1 VSLTGWT
8 LVGGDAVIAALLVRS
23 SALKAVTPDLT
34 ADALAELSRG
44 RWRPSG
50 MVMRAVAG
58 TELAAAL
65 AITVPSLRVA
75 AWVITGTLGMC
86 FVVLGTAGLLTGSTR
101 PCGCFGA
108 ESDRPLGM
116 PSMLAG
122 SALLTLAAV
131 NIADPG
137 DAEMTGAHAG
147 VALVAA
153 VISLAWT
160 LAAHHREATAIID
173 RFGRRASP
181 GPLPAP
187 SPGTAAGPAGRLAP

>member
-8 LVGGDAVIAALLVRS
+8 LVGCDAAIAALLVRS

-75 AWVITGTLGMC
+75 AWVITGMLGMC
-86 FVVLGTAGLLTGSTR
+86 FVVLGTAGFLRGSTR

-108 ESDRPLGM
+108 DSDRPLGM

-137 DAEMTGAHAG
+137 DAEMAGAHAG

-153 VISLAWT
+153 VISLTWA
-160 LAAHHREATAIID
+160 LVAYHREATAIIS